1 MLKNISIFYIYPI
14 SNKYYGINNKT
25 ERISLHCIKYKVFLS

>member
-25 ERISLHCIKYKVFLS
+25 ERIFLHCIKYKVVLS